1 MADNSKKP
9 QSAKAK
15 RLSDSASYSIGGK
28 TYSALDVSRMQQ
40 QTKDVRTVTGM
51 ENTPRQAFKPLENQF
66 GVINTSVGTME
77 AGRNVHVQEEA
88 YRPSLNT
95 QATVQSP
102 GAPKGIPN
110 KPNVSAPNNSAFNN
124 PVFRGPAAGNPVL
137 NNPVINNPVLNNPVV
152 NSQIGSQIHG
162 TPRMVDAIKTT
173 TPMTGNPGASPIPH
187 GGVNP
192 PVSSSPTTPSFAG
205 SAIPGTPRRVDAI
218 KTTTPMTGRP
228 GVPPISP
235 EGVRPH
241 TPGTPANPSFA
252 GGAGPGIIS
261 SVQTTGNIRTGT
273 QMATAVERKVQ
284 LQTDNFNS
292 NNAYT
297 AGVTKIHNEGYAVPN
312 NVGGIQTG
320 TAVPQGQKAA
330 YKPFVPNIGA
340 GKVGS
345 IPLTHQQ
352 MRDLKIHMTLSGVT
366 GNVTTGNMQAGA
378 NTARVYNFTSGAKSK
393 LSVDNPLMNRFTKGT
408 ETNREYV
415 RGLGVVAKY
424 TVSTEMANA
433 LQKWNARPRSND
445 LLSSGKMLAGRA
457 EGELLSKDD
466 MGTQAVGGVVA
477 VGMATVATYK
487 MAQAA
492 TALGYEGIKVGV
504 ESVVKVRDG
513 VYQVATTAGLTAI
526 TVGRT
531 VRTMINRQTIPLSK
545 ETIQILREEG
555 RASGLINTRIV
566 QGIINRVERVKTA
579 YWVAVGKISRVKN
592 TLSSGVT
599 TVRTAV
605 GNGVR
610 IVRGVA
616 NGTMTLNAAAIQL
629 AQFKNRMVQRF
640 QATVKRGVKTAAG
653 FAVRGTAKA
662 ASAAV
667 FRGVPLAGKMLKGS
681 INLGREALTRS
692 EDLGLQ
698 SVGAAITAAQ
708 IGVKGTKIGVKT
720 AVTGAKATGYT
731 VKTAVKTGRG
741 IVSAIQYVRSNG
753 LRAGARRLGEKVG
766 QGIAQAGRSVVSA
779 VIQGVKALGSK
790 AVVPVLLIAV
800 VLMMASGML
809 SSIVAGVGAIFGG
822 VFNTKA
828 EDGTIIEHD
837 ILEYMEDPLTG
848 ISHLMEEFA
857 MELADELAEAQLRY
871 DIVRFYS
878 NSNRSGGI
886 DLTLTGVKSAM
897 EDEETT
903 IKMLKPIFQ
912 AILVAEYN
920 LEPTDEEA
928 AALLKELFEA
938 LYKVTFNESVEQC
951 GQDFEDGGGEV
962 VIHDCGEVH
971 ALEDCFNPLEGF
983 HKDYTCPDCD
993 SYTCPGHANCPGH
1006 WYCPGHEGT
1015 YDGCRS
1021 EVFYCTVNGGYYCPG
1036 CKYLDTDGDGISD
1049 KVEYCSG
1056 CIYVPRSSLGC
1067 KPSYCDDPESCS
1079 KRSLKCTGYKNCG
1092 GHTVCTYVLGMKGM
1106 SPIIEDHFTKP
1117 IASLEA
1123 IPEDSRTEEQKEQL
1137 EDLKA
1142 GYEILMALMEEETI
1156 AFGGGMFMT
1165 PIRYD
1170 VLTSPFGW
1178 RYHPVYNYNKFH
1190 NGVDLAASEGTPI
1203 YATADGVVKSAS
1215 YNDEAGN
1222 QVIIKHADGWQSGYA
1237 HMQYSVVTSGQEV
1250 LQGQLIGYCGNT
1262 GVSTGPHLHFN
1273 LKENGDYR
1281 DPEIYVNL
1289 SWRPGDDP
1297 ITPKPTEPKP
1307 TEPNPDETVPG
1318 ESTEPEEENVID

>member
-9 QSAKAK
+9 QSTKAK

-51 ENTPRQAFKPLENQF
+51 ENTPRQAFKPLENQS
-66 GVINTSVGTME
+66 GVINTSVGTMG
-77 AGRNVHVQEEA
+77 AGRNVHVQGEA

-102 GAPKGIPN
+102 GAPQGISY
-110 KPNVSAPNNSAFNN
+110 KPNVSAPNNPAFSN

-137 NNPVINNPVLNNPVV
+137 NNPVVNNPVLNNPVV
-152 NSQIGSQIHG
+152 NSQIGGQIHG

-173 TPMTGNPGASPIPH
+173 TPMTG
-187 GGVNP
+187 
-192 PVSSSPTTPSFAG
+192 
-205 SAIPGTPRRVDAI
+205 
-218 KTTTPMTGRP
+218 RP
-228 GVPPISP
+228 GSSPISP
-235 EGVRPH
+235 GGVKTH
-241 TPGTPANPSFA
+241 IPGNPANAPFA
-252 GGAGPGIIS
+252 GTAGPGIIS
-261 SVQTTGNIRTGT
+261 SVQTTGSIRTGS
-273 QMATAVERKVQ
+273 QMATAVEQKVQ
-284 LQTDNFNS
+284 LQTDNFRS
-292 NNAYT
+292 NNAFS
-297 AGVTKIHNEGYAVPN
+297 AGVTKIHNEGYAAPH

-320 TAVPQGQKAA
+320 TTVPQGQKAA
-330 YKPFVPNIGA
+330 YKPFVPNVGA

-345 IPLTHQQ
+345 VPLSHQQ
-352 MRDLKIHMTLSGVT
+352 MRDLKIHMTLSGMT
-366 GNVTTGNMQAGA
+366 GNVTTGNMQSGA

-393 LSVDNPLMNRFTKGT
+393 LSVDRPMVNRFTKGT
-408 ETNREYV
+408 ETNREYI

-424 TVSTEMANA
+424 TVSTEAANA
-433 LQKWNARPRSND
+433 LQRWKTRPASND
-445 LLSSGKMLAGRA
+445 LLSSGKMLIGKA

-466 MGTQAVGGVVA
+466 MGTQAVGTAVA
-477 VGMATVATYK
+477 VGMAGVASFK

-492 TALGYEGIKVGV
+492 TTLGYEGIKIGV
-504 ESVVKVRDG
+504 ESVVKVGNG
-513 VYQVATTAGLTAI
+513 VYQVATTTGLTAI

-531 VRTMINRQTIPLSK
+531 VRTVINRQTIPLSK
-545 ETIQILREEG
+545 DTIRILREEA
-555 RASGLINTRIV
+555 RTSGLINTRIV

-579 YWVAVGKISRVKN
+579 YWVAVGKINRVKN

-629 AQFKNRMVQRF
+629 AQFKNRMVQRV
-640 QATVKRGVKTAAG
+640 QATLKRGVKTAAG
-653 FAVRGTAKA
+653 YAVRGTAKA
-662 ASAAV
+662 ASVAV
-667 FRGVPLAGKMLKGS
+667 FRGVPMAGKMLKGG
-681 INLGREALTRS
+681 INLGREALMRS
-692 EDLGLQ
+692 DDLALQ
-698 SVGAAITAAQ
+698 GVGAAITTAQ
-708 IGVKGTKIGVKT
+708 IGVKGVKIGVKT

-731 VKTAVKTGRG
+731 VKTAVKAGRG
-741 IVSAIQYVRSNG
+741 VASAIQYVRSNG
-753 LRAGARRLGEKVG
+753 VRAGARRLGEKVG
-766 QGIAQAGRSVVSA
+766 EGIAKAGRSAVSA
-779 VIQGVKALGSK
+779 MIQGIKALGSK
-790 AVVPVLLIAV
+790 AVIPVLLIAV

-809 SSIVAGVGAIFGG
+809 SSIVAGVGTIFGG
-822 VFNTKA
+822 VFNTEA
-828 EDGTIIEHD
+828 EDGTIVEHD

-857 MELADELAEAQLRY
+857 MELAEELAEAQLNY

-886 DLTLTGVKSAM
+886 DPTLTGVLSAM

-912 AILVAEYN
+912 AILVAEYD

-928 AALLKELFEA
+928 AELLKELFEA
-938 LYKVTFNESVEQC
+938 LYKVTVTESVEQC

-983 HKDYTCPDCD
+983 HTDYTCPDCD
-993 SYTCPGHANCPGH
+993 GYTCPGHANCPGH
-1006 WYCPGHEGT
+1006 WYCPGHEGE

-1036 CKYLDTDGDGISD
+1036 CKYLDTDGDGIAD
-1049 KVEYCSG
+1049 TVEYCSG
-1056 CIYVPRSSLGC
+1056 CEYVPRSSLGC
-1067 KPSYCDDPESCS
+1067 DPDYCDDPESCS
-1079 KRSLKCTGYKNCG
+1079 QRSLKCTGYRNCG
-1092 GHTVCTYVLGMKGM
+1092 GHNVCTYVLGMKGM

-1123 IPEDSRTEEQKEQL
+1123 IPEDSRTDEQKEQL

-1262 GVSTGPHLHFN
+1262 GVSTGPHLHFT
-1273 LKENGDYR
+1273 LKENGEYR

-1297 ITPKPTEPKP
+1297 ITPTPEPKP
-1307 TEPNPDETVPG
+1307 SEEATEPNPDETVPG
-1318 ESTEPEEENVID
+1318 ESTEPEDEEW